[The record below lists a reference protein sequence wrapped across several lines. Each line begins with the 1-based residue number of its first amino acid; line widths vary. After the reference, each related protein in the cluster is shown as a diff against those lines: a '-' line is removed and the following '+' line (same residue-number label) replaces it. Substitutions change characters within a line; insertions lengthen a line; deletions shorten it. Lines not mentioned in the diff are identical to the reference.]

1 MRGAPTLKQF
11 LDDSM
16 AKTSPRQHLNLPLTA
31 QWRRLERTC
40 TRPEW
45 TWMIKCVQNN
55 RRVKVPYCEEK
66 VYWRTTKS
74 KLQLLTQWPS
84 SAIYISIYI
93 YIYNLTIL
101 CGTCTVQWIISL
113 IWRHIFWLWIIMS
126 TWSPDMSTS
135 EKLEQFLNLDVDVEF
150 NVNLTDRHGNDYILI
165 LMKHQLILTFII
177 MFFLVNYEI
186 KNIMNTICHH
196 F

>member
-1 MRGAPTLKQF
+1 
-11 LDDSM
+11 
-16 AKTSPRQHLNLPLTA
+16 
-31 QWRRLERTC
+31 
-40 TRPEW
+40 
-45 TWMIKCVQNN
+45 
-55 RRVKVPYCEEK
+55 
-66 VYWRTTKS
+66 
-74 KLQLLTQWPS
+74 
-84 SAIYISIYI
+84 
-93 YIYNLTIL
+93 
-101 CGTCTVQWIISL
+101 
-113 IWRHIFWLWIIMS
+113 MS

>member
-1 MRGAPTLKQF
+1 
-11 LDDSM
+11 
-16 AKTSPRQHLNLPLTA
+16 
-31 QWRRLERTC
+31 
-40 TRPEW
+40 
-45 TWMIKCVQNN
+45 
-55 RRVKVPYCEEK
+55 
-66 VYWRTTKS
+66 
-74 KLQLLTQWPS
+74 
-84 SAIYISIYI
+84 
-93 YIYNLTIL
+93 
-101 CGTCTVQWIISL
+101 
-113 IWRHIFWLWIIMS
+113 
-126 TWSPDMSTS
+126 MSTS